1 MAKDLVKSGAG
12 QGDMVDMSSEDAA
25 LAIQRASEKSP
36 QLQMLRDR
44 LIAAI
49 EKSEGGMEALVGVI
63 RRKMSE

>member
-36 QLQMLRDR
+36 QLQILRDK

-49 EKSEGGMEALVGVI
+49 EKSDGGMEALVGVI

>member
-36 QLQMLRDR
+36 QLQILRDK

-49 EKSEGGMEALVGVI
+49 ERSEGGMEALVGVI